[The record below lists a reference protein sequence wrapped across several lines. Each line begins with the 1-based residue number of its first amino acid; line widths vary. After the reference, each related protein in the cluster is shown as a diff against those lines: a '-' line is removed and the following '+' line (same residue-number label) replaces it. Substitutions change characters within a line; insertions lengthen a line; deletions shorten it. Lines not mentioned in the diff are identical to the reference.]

1 MAKVLK
7 DERGFT
13 IVEILIAMGL
23 SAIIVA
29 SFVQLYVYSGRA
41 TLWGEQ
47 GAQTNRD
54 ARLSMMRIVKDF
66 RHAGLI
72 AMEDID
78 GDSNDIVI
86 DVLGEVFSD
95 SINEMFEE
103 ATWNSLT
110 FEGDVDNDSVTET
123 IRYYLEGNRLK
134 RYVWEWDRDSIDWN
148 PEIEGRV
155 VGQNVDFLMFTYFDL
170 NNMQI
175 PNPPPSPYQSLNLT
189 RQERAS
195 IRTVK
200 VDLVTRSDKED
211 LQKIHTGLY
220 PDSSTY
226 NDGFT
231 RQHLASII
239 RCRNL

>member
-1 MAKVLK
+1 MAKTFK

-23 SAIIVA
+23 SAIILA

-72 AMEDID
+72 ATEDID

-86 DVLGEVFSD
+86 DVLGQVFSD

-110 FEGDVDNDSVTET
+110 FEGDVDNDSITET
-123 IRYYLEGNRLK
+123 VRYYLEGNRLR
-134 RYVWEWDRDSIDWN
+134 RYVWEWDRDSTDWN

-155 VGQNVDFLMFTYFDL
+155 VGRNVDFMMFTYFDL
-170 NNMQI
+170 NNTQI
-175 PNPPPSPYQSLNLT
+175 PNPPPSPYQTLNLT

-211 LQKIHTGLY
+211 LQKIHTGSY

-226 NDGFT
+226 HDGFT

-239 RCRNL
+239 RGRNL